1 MKKILLT
8 AAESSLRSSSYVS
21 PEAKVSEMLSGGVL
35 CASALELLK
44 QQSFGHQDWDTTDD
58 DLWS

>member
-1 MKKILLT
+1 MNKIKMT
-8 AAESSLRSSSYVS
+8 TAESTLRSSSYAS
-21 PEAKVSEMLSGGVL
+21 PETLVSEMHSEGVL

-44 QQSFGHQDWDTTDD
+44 QQSFGHQEWETDN